1 MLSYEITSPT
11 EARNDFFKLL
21 EQVAENHQIYL
32 INRRDGENVA
42 LIAESDLRSLVETIY
57 LLRSPANAH
66 RLLDALEESKSGSI
80 QPQTIEELQ
89 QELRIG
95 QEEEKAG

>member
-32 INRRDGENVA
+32 VNRRDGENVA
-42 LIAESDLRSLVETIY
+42 LIAKSDLQS
-57 LLRSPANAH
+57 
-66 RLLDALEESKSGSI
+66 
-80 QPQTIEELQ
+80 
-89 QELRIG
+89 
-95 QEEEKAG
+95 

>member
-32 INRRDGENVA
+32 INRREGENVA
-42 LIAESDLRSLVETIY
+42 LIAESDLRSLVETVY

-66 RLLDALEESKSGSI
+66 RLFEAMEESRAGKI
-80 QPQTIEELQ
+80 KPQTVEALH
-89 QELRIG
+89 
-95 QEEEKAG
+95 